1 MRYATGIVLV
11 LEINCRDYHGR
22 GTKGMLGDQRNVI
35 VFLKTMIN
43 QEMKIGELKH
53 SWSCQIHSSVP
64 SK

>member
-22 GTKGMLGDQRNVI
+22 GTKGMLGDQRNVT

-53 SWSCQIHSSVP
+53 SWQGGGGNMQGQN
-64 SK
+64 